1 MSLHPAAAEES
12 DGEEGQ
18 ETASSLPFPDVRAAA
33 VDATP
38 TPSAAT
44 SAQAVLAAGGVT
56 NEEVDSKVAASPLLQ
71 LARQNLLLK
80 SALARSESKARVL
93 AERVVELETQ
103 IKQLQRQQP
112 TTPAATTT
120 PAAAAAAAT
129 TATATATT
137 PTVERMSEAEEE
149 ARICSVM
156 EQLCDTMCVS
166 LRLSRAGASS
176 GAASEG
182 TTLSSLPQDTATV
195 AALPGHTVKLRRT
208 QVRLAVCEVNGVLH
222 AKLDDGSHVPLEEYA
237 ANQIRT
243 GADVCVC
250 VRAKPPS
257 LPSHCKLGCLLH
269 HSGPRVSASLFL
281 SCLS

>member
-112 TTPAATTT
+112 ATPATPTTPAAT
-120 PAAAAAAAT
+120 AATAT
-129 TATATATT
+129 TATATTATATT
-137 PTVERMSEAEEE
+137 PTVKRMSEAEEE

-243 GADVCVC
+243 GADVH
-250 VRAKPPS
+250 AKPPLS
-257 LPSHCKLGCLLH
+257 PHTANLVACCTTAGRVCQPPS
-269 HSGPRVSASLFL
+269 SSVA
-281 SCLS
+281 